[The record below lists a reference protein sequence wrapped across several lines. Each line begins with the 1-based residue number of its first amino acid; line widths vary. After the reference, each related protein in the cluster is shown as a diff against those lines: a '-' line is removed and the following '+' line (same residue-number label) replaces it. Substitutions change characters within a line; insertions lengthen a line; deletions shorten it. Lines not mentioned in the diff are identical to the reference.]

1 MPRFGYYLSAAALA
15 CAMSPVLAAE
25 PAPFAANPNATLIY
39 FDAAANAT
47 FDPVEPQSN
56 SSVAQAALMAAFD
69 SLVKL
74 TDAGEPIPGLA
85 ASWKYSADLTEFT
98 MTLRPGLTFHDGA
111 KLDATAV
118 KRNFERSIGLGKRTG
133 AATVETMS
141 QIAAVEI
148 EGDSVVRLKLKAP
161 NGQMPYL
168 LAGQPGMM
176 ISPDSFVGDA
186 FGGTL
191 KPVGAGP
198 YRVRTFEASV
208 RTIFE
213 RFDAYWGGIE
223 GRPRQAEHHFVPD
236 GRARLNAVRSGQATM
251 ALLDSRQIPDAK
263 AAGLTVQI
271 NQKNVVQDLYLN
283 QDRDNIGNLKMRQA
297 FMHGLDR
304 AALAEALGGGVSL
317 PTAQIFGPLSPLY
330 DRSLD
335 ELYPY
340 DPAKAKRL
348 LAEAGYKD
356 GVDVTW
362 MVLNASEYR
371 LVAEAAQAMLA
382 EVGIRIKMEVI
393 DISQYQ
399 QFRIPPKKGDIMLGR
414 WGGRADPLQTF
425 QEVAGTGGSVNAGRA
440 AVPEIDALI
449 DKARRLDP
457 ANPDRMVVLKQLARL
472 TTEQVSHIALM
483 VRPNV
488 YIYRPGCVGGLT
500 PYLPAGGDRFND
512 VKVSASCK

>member
-1 MPRFGYYLSAAALA
+1 MTRFGPIAAAL
-15 CAMSPVLAAE
+15 LAAAAPAFAAD
-25 PAPFAANPNATLIY
+25 PAPFVANPNATLVY

-47 FDPVEPQSN
+47 LDPVEPQSN
-56 SSVAQAALMAAFD
+56 SSVAQPMLMAIFD

-74 TDAGEPIPGLA
+74 TDTGEPIPGLA
-85 ASWKYSADLTEFT
+85 LSWKYNADLTEFA
-98 MTLRPGLTFHDGA
+98 MTLRPGLTFHDGT
-111 KLDATAV
+111 KLDAAAV
-118 KRNFERSIGLGKRTG
+118 KRNLERSIALGKRAG
-133 AATVETMS
+133 AATQETMN
-141 QIAAVEI
+141 QIAGIET
-148 EGDSVVRLKLKAP
+148 EGDAVVRLKLKAP

-176 ISPDSFVGDA
+176 ISPETFANDA

-198 YRVRTFEASV
+198 YRVRSFEASV
-208 RTIFE
+208 RTLFD

-236 GRARLNAVRSGQATM
+236 ARARLNAVRSGQATM
-251 ALLDSRQIPDAK
+251 ALLDSRQIPETK
-263 AAGLTVQI
+263 AAGLTVQV
-271 NQKNVVQDLYLN
+271 NQKNVIQDLYLN
-283 QDRDNIGNLKMRQA
+283 QERDNIGKLKMRQA
-297 FMHGLDR
+297 FMHALDR
-304 AALAEALGGGVSL
+304 GALAEALGGGVSL
-317 PTAQIFGPLSPLY
+317 PTVQIFGPLSPLY
-330 DRSLD
+330 DKALD
-335 ELYPY
+335 DLYPY

-348 LAEAGYKD
+348 LAEAGYPN

-371 LVAEAAQAMLA
+371 LVAEAAQAMVA
-382 EVGIRIKMEVI
+382 ESGIRIKMEVI

-399 QFRIPPKKGDIMLGR
+399 QFRIPPKKGDVMLGR

-425 QEVAGTGGSVNAGRA
+425 QEIAGTGGSVNGSHA

-457 ANPDRMVVLKQLARL
+457 ADPARMAVLKQLARL

-488 YIYRPGCVGGLT
+488 YTYRPGCISGMT

-512 VKVSASCK
+512 VKVSMACK